1 MHTFKSFEE
10 ILYTVNDATFPD
22 IALELFQHQAKNNVV
37 YSEYLK
43 FLKINPAS
51 ISTLERIPFLPVS
64 FFKSHTV
71 VTGNWVP
78 EATFTSS
85 GTTGLSTSR
94 HLVQSLSFYQ
104 RHSERLFESFFGAL
118 DQFHIL
124 ALLPSYLEREGSSLI
139 YMVDHFIKQSKSDYS
154 GFYLNDLDALI
165 KQLEL
170 VKNGDRKVL
179 LLGVSF
185 ALLDLAEKRQIDI
198 SNCIVMETG
207 GMKGRRKEL
216 IREELHGILTQ
227 QFTVPVI
234 HSEYGMTELLSQG
247 YSYGNGLFTLPDCMK
262 IVLKDVNDPFTPV
275 RDGRTGIINVID
287 LANYYSCAFIET
299 QDLGRMREEGSF
311 EILGRADNSDARG
324 CNLLVG

>member
-10 ILYTVNDATFPD
+10 ILYTVNAATFAD
-22 IALELFQHQAKNNVV
+22 IALELFHHQAENNRV
-37 YSEYLK
+37 YNAYLK
-43 FLKINPAS
+43 YLKVNPAT
-51 ISTLERIPFLPVS
+51 ISSLEQIPFLPVS
-64 FFKSHTV
+64 FFKSHEV
-71 VTGNWVP
+71 VTGKWQP

-85 GTTGLSTSR
+85 GTTGTSTSR

-104 RHSERLFESFFGAL
+104 RHSERLFEGFFGPL
-118 DQFHIL
+118 NQFHIL

-139 YMVDHFIKQSKSDYS
+139 YMVDYFIKQSKSEYS
-154 GFYLNDLDALI
+154 GFYLHNLDALV

-170 VKNGDRKVL
+170 LQNSDRKVL

-185 ALLDLAEKRQIDI
+185 ALLDLAEKGQIDI
-198 SNCIVMETG
+198 RNCVVMETG

-216 IREELHGILTQ
+216 IREELHAILTK
-227 QFTVPVI
+227 QFNVPVI

-247 YSYGNGLFTLPDCMK
+247 YSFGNGVFRLPESMK
-262 IVLKDVNDPFTPV
+262 IVLKDVNDPFAAV
-275 RDGRTGIINVID
+275 KSGKTGVINVID
-287 LANYYSCAFIET
+287 LANNYSCAFIET

>member
-10 ILYTVNDATFPD
+10 ILYTVNAATFAD

-37 YSEYLK
+37 YNEYLK
-43 FLKINPAS
+43 YLKVNPGS
-51 ISTLERIPFLPVS
+51 ISSVEQIPFLPVS
-64 FFKSHTV
+64 FFKTHTV

-85 GTTGLSTSR
+85 GTTGFSTSR

-104 RHSERLFESFFGAL
+104 RHSERLFEQFFGPL
-118 DQFHIL
+118 DQFYVL

-139 YMVDHFIKQSKSDYS
+139 YMVDYFMKRSNSAYS
-154 GFYLNDLDALI
+154 GFYLNDLDALV

-170 VKNGDRKVL
+170 IKNGDRKVL

-185 ALLDLAEKRQIDI
+185 ALLELAERRHIDI

-227 QFTVPVI
+227 QLTVPVI

-247 YSYGNGLFTLPDCMK
+247 YSYGNGLFTLPECMK
-262 IVLKDVNDPFTPV
+262 IVLKEVNDPFTPV
-275 RDGRTGIINVID
+275 RDGKTGIVNVID

-299 QDLGRMREEGSF
+299 QDLGRMHEEGSF